1 MIEIIR
7 ITLMLIMLVIG
18 FMKCNECEEL
28 KRKLDIQKTENK
40 SLRRVL
46 FENDLIPEEFVK

>member
-1 MIEIIR
+1 MILIYVICP
-7 ITLMLIMLVIG
+7 MIMLYLALE
-18 FMKCNECEEL
+18 KNKECKEL
-28 KRKLDIQKTENK
+28 KQKLAIQETENK

>member
-1 MIEIIR
+1 MLEILR
-7 ITLMLIMLVIG
+7 MMLVAVIVCIIKNIQI
-18 FMKCNECEEL
+18 MKL
-28 KRKLDIQKTENK
+28 KQKLAIQQTENK